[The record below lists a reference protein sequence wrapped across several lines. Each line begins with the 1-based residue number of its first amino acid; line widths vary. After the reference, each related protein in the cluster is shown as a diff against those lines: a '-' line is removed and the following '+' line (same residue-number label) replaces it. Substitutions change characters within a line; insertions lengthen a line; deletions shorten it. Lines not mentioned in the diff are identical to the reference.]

1 MATKKLRNEDFL
13 EKAPKDVVDKVKE
26 KYDSLEPNTEYGA
39 LRKQKLQKNLDKIK
53 ELGA

>member
-26 KYDSLEPNTEYGA
+26 KYDSLME
-39 LRKQKLQKNLDKIK
+39 KQQKLQNNLDKIK